1 MQFGFSI
8 VGLVMLAM
16 LFIPNIAWGRNQ
28 PLGYS
33 ELARRESAAMR
44 MLERIGQV
52 AVTASALIFACPQG
66 YALPWL
72 WWLIAAFALMLFYE
86 IAWARYFRDER
97 ELGDMYAPLGFIPL
111 PLATLPVAAFIFY
124 GIWQQSPITVIA
136 AIILGIGHI
145 GIHSQH
151 SRDLKL

>member
-8 VGLVMLAM
+8 VGLAMLAM
-16 LFIPNIAWGRNQ
+16 LFVPNIAWGRNQ

-33 ELARRESAAMR
+33 ELARRESSTMR

-52 AVTASALIFACPQG
+52 AVSASALIFTCPQG
-66 YALPWL
+66 YAFPWL
-72 WWLIAAFALMLFYE
+72 WWLIAAFALMLLYE
-86 IAWARYFRDER
+86 IAWARYFRGDG
-97 ELGDMYAPLGFIPL
+97 ELRDMYAPLGFIPL
-111 PLATLPVAAFIFY
+111 PLATLPVAAFILY
-124 GIWQQSPITVIA
+124 GIWQQSPVTVIA

-151 SRDLKL
+151 LRDLKL

>member
-8 VGLVMLAM
+8 MGLVMLAM

-28 PLGYS
+28 PRGYS
-33 ELARRESAAMR
+33 ELARRESSIMR

-52 AVTASALIFACPQG
+52 AVTSSALIFTCPQG

-72 WWLIAAFALMLFYE
+72 WWLIAAFALMLLYE
-86 IAWARYFRDER
+86 ISWARYFRGDG
-97 ELGDMYAPLGFIPL
+97 ELGVMYAPLGFIPL
-111 PLATLPVAAFIFY
+111 PLATLPVAAFILY
-124 GIWQQSPITVIA
+124 GIWQQSPATVIA

-145 GIHSQH
+145 GIHH
-151 SRDLKL
+151 RHLRDLKL

>member
-28 PLGYS
+28 PLGFS
-33 ELARRESAAMR
+33 ELARRESATMR
-44 MLERIGQV
+44 MFERIGQV
-52 AVTASALIFACPQG
+52 AVSASALIFACPQG

-72 WWLIAAFALMLFYE
+72 WWLIAAFALMLLYE
-86 IAWARYFRDER
+86 ISWTRYFRGDG
-97 ELGDMYAPLGFIPL
+97 ELRDMYAPLGFIPL
-111 PLATLPVAAFIFY
+111 PLATLPVAAFILY
-124 GIWQQSPITVIA
+124 GIWQQSPLTVIA

-151 SRDLKL
+151 LRDLKL